1 MAKKQES
8 KKLVLPS
15 WVKGA
20 GISIIILPILAF
32 SWRNIQDIWAAPKEV
47 SNIKKQVDEQDDVQE
62 QLSKL
67 VVEQQAR
74 MDKNEAVYAAQLE
87 STKEQLQLIAELK
100 KSKK

>member
-8 KKLVLPS
+8 KKLTLPP

-32 SWRNIQDIWAAPKEV
+32 SWHNIQAIWAAPAKVE
-47 SNIKKQVDEQDDVQE
+47 SIEKKVNDQDTVQG

-100 KSKK
+100 KKK

>member
-8 KKLVLPS
+8 KKLTLPP

-47 SNIKKQVDEQDDVQE
+47 SSIKKHVEEQDTIQE

-67 VVEQQAR
+67 VVEQEAR
-74 MDKNEAVYAAQLE
+74 IEKNEAVYEAQMQ
-87 STKEQLQLIAELK
+87 STREQLQLIAELK
-100 KSKK
+100 KKK